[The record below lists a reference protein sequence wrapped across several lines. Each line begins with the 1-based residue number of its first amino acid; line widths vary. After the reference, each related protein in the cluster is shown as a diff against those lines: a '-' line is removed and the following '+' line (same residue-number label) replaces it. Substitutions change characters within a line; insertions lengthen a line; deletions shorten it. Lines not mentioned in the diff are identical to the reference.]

1 MQTLQIRLP
10 KKLLEQVDEI
20 IQKGFYSSRSDF
32 LKEATRKYILDFK
45 FAGTLP
51 YIVGPYSKEEMKV
64 LKSDP
69 EENLFLSEGEIKEL
83 NQELSKFKVD
93 L

>member
-10 KKLLEQVDEI
+10 KKLLKQVDEI

-32 LKEATRKYILDFK
+32 LKEATRKYVLDFK
-45 FAGTLP
+45 YAGTLP
-51 YIVGPYSKEEMKV
+51 YIVGPYSKEQIEI

-69 EENLFLSEGEIKEL
+69 KGILFLSKEEIKEL
-83 NQELSKFKVD
+83 NKDLKNFKVD
-93 L
+93 